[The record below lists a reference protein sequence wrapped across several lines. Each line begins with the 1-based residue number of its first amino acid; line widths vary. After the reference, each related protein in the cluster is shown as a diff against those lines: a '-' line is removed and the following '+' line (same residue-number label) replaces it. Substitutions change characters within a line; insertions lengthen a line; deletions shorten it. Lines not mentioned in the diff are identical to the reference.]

1 MTIFLIIC
9 IIYFLFNMGTIYNGL
24 ISIVFGLAGL
34 IAVGLSFENEKYLI
48 FAIGSLTILGIVTI
62 VTKVLMR
69 RNTNYFGIFTHLAFC
84 IGLVTYWYFNFNK
97 IINLNF

>member
-1 MTIFLIIC
+1 
-9 IIYFLFNMGTIYNGL
+9 MGTIYNGL